1 MREELYK
8 ELHDLHVRVK
18 LLEERAKKWLP
29 YLLPLYRS
37 YRAGYPAY

>member
-18 LLEERAKKWLP
+18 LLEERSKK
-29 YLLPLYRS
+29 
-37 YRAGYPAY
+37 